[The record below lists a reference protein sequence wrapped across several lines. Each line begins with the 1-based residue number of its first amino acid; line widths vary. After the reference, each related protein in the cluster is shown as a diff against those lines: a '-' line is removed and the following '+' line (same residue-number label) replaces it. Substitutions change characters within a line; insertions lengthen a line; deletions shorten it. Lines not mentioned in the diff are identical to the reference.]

1 MAGRASRY
9 PTQYDYRHHN
19 CRHLENP
26 CYHTVSLFVAY
37 FCFAAWFMTLRDRIS
52 LTWRYGRAQLL
63 IGAVYNLV
71 CMNYLLSEI
80 SYTFFVDCFI
90 IKVVV
95 SSITLYLVSRFRDRD
110 AIFFYINLGLS
121 RRKLEISVILADF
134 LALAILLISV
144 LIIHG

>member
-1 MAGRASRY
+1 
-9 PTQYDYRHHN
+9 
-19 CRHLENP
+19 
-26 CYHTVSLFVAY
+26 
-37 FCFAAWFMTLRDRIS
+37 MTLRDRIS
-52 LTWRYGRAQLL
+52 LTLRYGRAQLL

-95 SSITLYLVSRFRDRD
+95 TSITLYLVSRFRDRD

-121 RRKLEISVILADF
+121 RRKLLISVILIDF
-134 LALAILLISV
+134 LSLAV
-144 LIIHG
+144 LMAIIHLLYG